1 MRQVTLC
8 LLIKNNQVLLAMKK
22 RGFGEGWWNGTGGK
36 VKKDESLEEAAIRET
51 KEEISVT
58 PTKMTKVAIID
69 FYFQD
74 TEDWNQQ
81 MIVYLV
87 TDWIGEPKESEE
99 MKPQWFNKNQLPLE
113 KMWPADKIWMP
124 MVLSGKK
131 LKGQVTFNKNKE
143 LVDYSFQ

>member
-131 LKGQVTFNKNKE
+131 LKGKE